1 MSKLVSK
8 KSSVVIL
15 LRVLWMILLLLHLH
29 SCFFITAATCIQ
41 KEREALL
48 QFKNSFSYD
57 PSHPL
62 ASWNNGTDCCN
73 WKGVGCNQITGHVT
87 IIDLRSDDY
96 QILDLAHNQLEGDIP
111 PNLSN
116 FDVMTRKRSKDGY
129 YYYCEYSDAEMCY
142 HSEKYVVQNIKSSE
156 LNYSMEQLK
165 TFLVKIDLS
174 KNHLV
179 GSIPSEVIML
189 KGLFGLN
196 LSHNNLVGTIPA
208 EIGEMEV
215 LESLD
220 LSFNKLSGPIPR
232 SLSKLSSLGVLVL
245 SHNNLSGEIPR
256 EGHLSTYNEAS
267 NFDDNP
273 YLCGDPLPTKC
284 VNENSSEP
292 QLKDMNNVDEEE
304 DKWEKWLVY
313 IMIIVG
319 FIVGFWGVVGSLILK
334 KSWRYK
340 YFKFVDETYYK
351 VDATIWKSIE
361 FLKGICIP
369 K

>member
-1 MSKLVSK
+1 MP
-8 KSSVVIL
+8 I
-15 LRVLWMILLLLHLH
+15 VL
-29 SCFFITAATCIQ
+29 
-41 KEREALL
+41 
-48 QFKNSFSYD
+48 KNSHFLDTLDLEGNKFSGNI
-57 PSHPL
+57 PIWVGNNL
-62 ASWNNGTDCCN
+62 LNLQLLILRGNLFNGTIPSTLC
-73 WKGVGCNQITGHVT
+73 KLTG
-87 IIDLRSDDY
+87 L

-116 FDVMTRKRSKDGY
+116 FNVMTRKRSTDGY
-129 YYYCEYSDAEMCY
+129 YYYCKYSNAEMCY

-156 LNYSMEQLK
+156 LNYSMKQLK

-208 EIGEMEV
+208 EIGEMKV

-267 NFDDNP
+267 SFDDNP

-284 VNENSSEP
+284 VNENSPEP

-351 VDATIWKSIE
+351 VGATIWKSIE
-361 FLKGICIP
+361 FLKGICSP